1 MGQLTDVA
9 PRARVTPSGAW
20 KVISTGLQISAFGLK
35 SKKRSLKMQII
46 LTIGKIES
54 RVPRL
59 STVTPMVRM
68 RGQER
73 EPAKRL
79 RRGR

>member
-1 MGQLTDVA
+1 
-9 PRARVTPSGAW
+9 
-20 KVISTGLQISAFGLK
+20 
-35 SKKRSLKMQII
+35 MQII

-79 RRGR
+79 RSGR